1 MKNAEIRELSDKD
14 LAERIETDTQKLQQL
29 RLSHAVTPLEN
40 PMQIKHLRRD
50 IARMKTE
57 QTARQNNK
65 Q

>member
-14 LAERIETDTQKLQQL
+14 LAERIETDTRKLQQL

-40 PMQIKHLRRD
+40 PMQIKHLRHD

-57 QTARQNNK
+57 QTARQNK
-65 Q
+65 K

>member
-1 MKNAEIRELSDKD
+1 MKNAEIRELSDRD
-14 LAERIETDTQKLQQL
+14 LAERIDTDTQKLQQL

>member
-14 LAERIETDTQKLQQL
+14 LAERIDTDTQKLQQL